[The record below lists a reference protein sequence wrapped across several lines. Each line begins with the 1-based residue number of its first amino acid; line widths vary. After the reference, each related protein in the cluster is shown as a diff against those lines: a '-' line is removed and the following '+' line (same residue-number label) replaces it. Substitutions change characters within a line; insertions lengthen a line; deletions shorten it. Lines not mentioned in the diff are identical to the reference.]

1 MKRLLPI
8 LLVLVT
14 LLSYSFKPAQNNSSY
29 FIQFKINTISTND
42 QAMLIDQK
50 MKLNSGIYIS
60 RTDYATSTYFCVLK
74 PQIQYS
80 QADFENWFSE
90 LGYEISCYNTGIHRT
105 DKVLSTHTLKNCQ
118 DEK

>member
-14 LLSYSFKPAQNNSSY
+14 LLNYSFKSPQNNSSY

-60 RTDYATSTYFCVLK
+60 RTDYVTSTYFCILK

-80 QADFENWFSE
+80 QADFENWFE
-90 LGYEISCYNTGIHRT
+90 KLGYEITCYNTGIQGEN
-105 DKVLSTHTLKNCQ
+105 KSISPYILKDCQ